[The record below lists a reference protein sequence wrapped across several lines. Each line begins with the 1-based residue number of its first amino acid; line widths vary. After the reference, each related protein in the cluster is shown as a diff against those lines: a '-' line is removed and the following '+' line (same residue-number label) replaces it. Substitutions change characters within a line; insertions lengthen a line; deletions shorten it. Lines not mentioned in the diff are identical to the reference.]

1 MKTKDENDKYEK
13 ELVESVLKDFE
24 ERQAERKTFESN
36 WQLNINFFFGKS
48 IFVYISS
55 WRFDGKWQTIFL
67 ARKRSI

>member
-36 WQLNINFFFGKS
+36 WQLNINFFLGNQYSFISPVGDLMENGK
-48 IFVYISS
+48 
-55 WRFDGKWQTIFL
+55 Q
-67 ARKRSI
+67 